1 MMAQIS
7 AKTPA
12 ATVTH
17 NGDCQYVNKLFPH
30 VGEFNA
36 RKDPKRAT
44 VKFKPNAKDNSLP
57 LNHRAITVVIAT
69 IIDSAPRPK
78 TNLPAAI
85 KNISPV
91 MAVMI
96 APIIIRNVKMRTDF
110 RVPIRSI
117 KIPPTSTMIM
127 LGKL

>member
-1 MMAQIS
+1 MAQIS

-17 NGDCQYVNKLFPH
+17 KGDCQYSNKLFPQ

-44 VKFKPNAKDNSLP
+44 VKFKPNAKDNSFP

-91 MAVMI
+91 IAVMI
-96 APIIIRNVKMRTDF
+96 APSIIKKVKIKTDF